1 MTEGNNDKKVT
12 DRLLHGLNPQQAEAV
27 RHDQGPLLILA
38 GAGSGKT
45 RVITHRV
52 AWLVRVLDV
61 RPSAILAITFTNK
74 AASEMKSRI
83 EDLIGSVSQYMWIGT
98 FHAMMMRI
106 LRRYADRIGY
116 DRSFAII
123 DSDDQQKVVKSCLA
137 DLNLDEK
144 TFAVKAVHGQ
154 ISAAKNALIDVGA
167 YERQAGSDFFRSRVA
182 QVYRCYQAKLKKNN
196 SMDFDDILVEA
207 VRLLES
213 QPDVLA
219 EYQERFQYVLVD
231 EYQDTNHAQYRLVR
245 LLSERH
251 GNLCVVGDD
260 DQSIYSFRGANIQN
274 ILDFEKD
281 FKRCKVIKLEQ
292 NYRSTGNVLKAAN
305 AVIRHNQ
312 GRKKKSLWTQSD
324 DGEKITFL
332 RAEDQNEEGRYI
344 AREIERQV
352 SRLSRKTYRDFAVL
366 YRLNAL
372 SRSVEQALR
381 EQGIPYRIYGGTRF
395 YDRKEIKDIL
405 AYLRLVVMPDDN
417 LSLERVINVPRRGIG
432 SATTDMLA
440 ALAERDGV
448 SQMAVCQNAARY
460 PELQRAASRLTAFA
474 SLISQLGAGLDSGG
488 KTLDQYLDWM
498 ENETGLIQELL
509 DQQQR
514 IVSGDALDRIENLK
528 ELLSDAVEFEDQVQR
543 LAAPDE
549 TLPPEERAL
558 VPANL
563 RETVRAFLE
572 RAALY
577 TEMDQD
583 KDQDD
588 VVRLLTIHS
597 AKGLEFDTVFI
608 VGAEEGLF
616 PGYRSMGSQI
626 EFEEERRLAYVAM
639 TRARRKLHITAT
651 RSRLLFG
658 QTQRYVVSPF
668 VREIPDEHVDEIGG
682 SREGERSMPWSE
694 TSQSLP
700 GRPPIPAARSP
711 LADAAAYMAPKP
723 AQKAASVHFSVGDKV
738 EHPKFG
744 IGRILM
750 AEPVAGDAILQVEF
764 KGVGTKRML
773 AKMAGLT
780 RLGG

>member
-144 TFAVKAVHGQ
+144 TFAAKAVHGQ

-167 YERQAGSDFFRSRVA
+167 YESQAGSDFFRSRVA

-352 SRLSRKTYRDFAVL
+352 SRLSRKTYRD
-366 YRLNAL
+366 
-372 SRSVEQALR
+372 
-381 EQGIPYRIYGGTRF
+381 
-395 YDRKEIKDIL
+395 
-405 AYLRLVVMPDDN
+405 
-417 LSLERVINVPRRGIG
+417 
-432 SATTDMLA
+432 
-440 ALAERDGV
+440 
-448 SQMAVCQNAARY
+448 
-460 PELQRAASRLTAFA
+460 
-474 SLISQLGAGLDSGG
+474 
-488 KTLDQYLDWM
+488 
-498 ENETGLIQELL
+498 
-509 DQQQR
+509 
-514 IVSGDALDRIENLK
+514 
-528 ELLSDAVEFEDQVQR
+528 
-543 LAAPDE
+543 
-549 TLPPEERAL
+549 
-558 VPANL
+558 
-563 RETVRAFLE
+563 
-572 RAALY
+572 
-577 TEMDQD
+577 
-583 KDQDD
+583 
-588 VVRLLTIHS
+588 
-597 AKGLEFDTVFI
+597 
-608 VGAEEGLF
+608 
-616 PGYRSMGSQI
+616 
-626 EFEEERRLAYVAM
+626 
-639 TRARRKLHITAT
+639 
-651 RSRLLFG
+651 
-658 QTQRYVVSPF
+658 
-668 VREIPDEHVDEIGG
+668 
-682 SREGERSMPWSE
+682 
-694 TSQSLP
+694 
-700 GRPPIPAARSP
+700 
-711 LADAAAYMAPKP
+711 
-723 AQKAASVHFSVGDKV
+723 
-738 EHPKFG
+738 
-744 IGRILM
+744 
-750 AEPVAGDAILQVEF
+750 
-764 KGVGTKRML
+764 
-773 AKMAGLT
+773 
-780 RLGG
+780 